1 VPLEIRQARRDDLGL
16 LLRFLM
22 GREGTAT
29 DEPDARRALQDLDP
43 RRCVAWMGMAGDR
56 PVGIST
62 VLLRTIAAG
71 PRTFRAGYW
80 CALYVDPGFRRSM
93 LYPLLPRAMHRGLR
107 AGGLDFV
114 YANVRIPRLVEA
126 HQKIGLKKLGET
138 PVLVKPLA
146 PVALLARHKRVGGG
160 VEAAGRPI
168 DALAG
173 AYRRLRW
180 AGALAGCT
188 VDELPWD
195 SPRMAEVAALWRRA
209 SSGRIGQPW
218 TLELL
223 QHRYGAA
230 SGASYSLLVV
240 NRGGRLVAAAVY
252 RAVERERLLV
262 GALMDVVAED
272 GDGLARA
279 IAAVE
284 RGAHRRGCHL
294 VLTVD
299 GPGVLPVGALGNAG
313 YLRWGDKYEFLIW
326 PCKDLGP
333 DSPLLDFARWRY
345 AFGDHD
351 AF

>member
-1 VPLEIRQARRDDLGL
+1 MAW
-16 LLRFLM
+16 
-22 GREGTAT
+22 
-29 DEPDARRALQDLDP
+29 
-43 RRCVAWMGMAGDR
+43 VAMAGDR
-56 PVGIST
+56 PVGLST
-62 VLLRTIAAG
+62 VILRTIAAG

-80 CALYVDPGFRRSM
+80 CALYVDPEFRQTM
-93 LYPLLPRAMHRGLR
+93 LYPILPRAMHRALKT
-107 AGGLDFV
+107 GGLDFV

-146 PVALLARHKRVGGG
+146 PVALLVRHKSLGGAL
-160 VEAAGRPI
+160 EAAGRPV
-168 DALAG
+168 DGLVR

-180 AGALAGCT
+180 AGALAGCS
-188 VDELPWD
+188 VEELPWE
-195 SPRMAEVAALWRRA
+195 SPRMAEVAALWSRA

-223 QHRYGAA
+223 RRRYGAA
-230 SGASYSLLVV
+230 SGTSYSLLVV

-252 RAVERERLLV
+252 RAVAREQLMLGV
-262 GALMDVVAED
+262 LMDVVAEGD
-272 GDGLARA
+272 GDGGLTRA

-284 RGAHRRGCHL
+284 READRRGCHL

-299 GPGVLPVGALGNAG
+299 GPGVLPRGALRKAG
-313 YLRWGDKYEFLIW
+313 YLRSRENYEFLIW